1 MWRGQTDPTGM
12 PPYSILER
20 GRKCL
25 PSNLIQGKE
34 NTEMASFVSA
44 FPILPGKTEQWK
56 HFCQE
61 MVGPR
66 RSEYEA
72 SNHRLGLT
80 KEVVS
85 LQQTPQGDM
94 ALVYWE
100 APDIS
105 RIFEG
110 YASSQ
115 EPFDVWLREQ
125 IKDIH
130 GVDMSQPPPGPL
142 PEVVIDWRA
151 K

>member
-1 MWRGQTDPTGM
+1 
-12 PPYSILER
+12 
-20 GRKCL
+20 
-25 PSNLIQGKE
+25 
-34 NTEMASFVSA
+34 MASFILA
-44 FPILPGKTEQWK
+44 IPILPGKTEQQWK
-56 HFCQE
+56 QFCQE

-72 SNHRLGLT
+72 SNQRLGIT
-80 KEVVS
+80 RTFVS

-94 ALVYWE
+94 AIVYLE
-100 APDIS
+100 AQDIP

-125 IKDIH
+125 IKGNH
-130 GVDMSQPPPGPL
+130 GVDLSQPLSDPL
-142 PEVVIDWRA
+142 PEAFIDWRA